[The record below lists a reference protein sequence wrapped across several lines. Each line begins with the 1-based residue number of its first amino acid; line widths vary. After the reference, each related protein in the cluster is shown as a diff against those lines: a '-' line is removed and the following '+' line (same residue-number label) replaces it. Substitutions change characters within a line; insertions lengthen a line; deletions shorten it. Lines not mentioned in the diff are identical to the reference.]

1 MGITRRYSGR
11 VLAALLL
18 TAVLTGSLLIKP
30 AHILFVHHERSE
42 IVHAEFPQNTVS
54 PFHARDCSICDFEF
68 CSFIPQKQVI
78 VPQVTMFSLNE
89 LASRTVAC
97 FVCNSSHNFQLRAP
111 PACWILFYSIKIAC
125 KLPKAIIKLLSIRF
139 HCWTHHTILPDSG
152 YEIIVWS
159 GIVYSQVYIFA
170 FYIFPVIISRCIKFF
185 KCL

>member
-111 PACWILFYSIKIAC
+111 PVC
-125 KLPKAIIKLLSIRF
+125 
-139 HCWTHHTILPDSG
+139 
-152 YEIIVWS
+152 
-159 GIVYSQVYIFA
+159 
-170 FYIFPVIISRCIKFF
+170 
-185 KCL
+185 